1 MKSRFQFGTGVK
13 KVRTKV
19 AVKVRRM
26 SRRLSLFASKTDEET
41 EASEVQDTQEG
52 IENEVFDQED
62 ENQITDFMT
71 QRLSV
76 ASIGKEARK
85 SSRSDDESQ
94 TTQES
99 DCDKPDQTGR
109 RATKVRIDSNDSSC
123 KECKAELMCPGCT
136 HPNNMAKDIEK
147 ILANMNKESQDD
159 VYQNIVTLIRYKFGL
174 MNFLGRISANY
185 GSLYLFDF

>member
-1 MKSRFQFGTGVK
+1 MNSHFQFGTGVK

-19 AVKVRRM
+19 ALRVRRM
-26 SRRLSLFASKTDEET
+26 SRGLFASNEDEET
-41 EASEVQDTQEG
+41 EATEVQDTQEG
-52 IENEVFDQED
+52 IENEVFDQEN

-85 SSRSDDESQ
+85 SSCSDDESQ

>member
-1 MKSRFQFGTGVK
+1 MKCQSRFQFGTGVK

-19 AVKVRRM
+19 ALRVRRM
-26 SRRLSLFASKTDEET
+26 SRGLSLFASKADEET
-41 EASEVQDTQEG
+41 EATEAQDTQEG
-52 IENEVFDQED
+52 IKNEVFDQED
-62 ENQITDFMT
+62 EIQITDFMT

-76 ASIGKEARK
+76 ASTGKEARK
-85 SSRSDDESQ
+85 SSRSNDESQ
-94 TTQES
+94 TTQKS
-99 DCDKPDQTGR
+99 DCEKPDQTGC

-159 VYQNIVTLIRYKFGL
+159 VYQNIVTLIRYKFRL
-174 MNFLGRISANY
+174 MNF
-185 GSLYLFDF
+185 

>member
-1 MKSRFQFGTGVK
+1 MKSHFQFGTGVK

-19 AVKVRRM
+19 ALRVRRM
-26 SRRLSLFASKTDEET
+26 SRGLFASNEDEET
-41 EASEVQDTQEG
+41 EATEVQDTQEG
-52 IENEVFDQED
+52 IENEVFDQEN

-85 SSRSDDESQ
+85 SSCSDDESQ
-94 TTQES
+94 TSQES

-136 HPNNMAKDIEK
+136 HPNNMAKDIEQ

-159 VYQNIVTLIRYKFGL
+159 VYQNIVTLNRYKFG
-174 MNFLGRISANY
+174 
-185 GSLYLFDF
+185 